1 MLNIC
6 PGCGLYCVEKLI
18 QPAESAGWA
27 VAVCPHCNHGHPF
40 RQLPLLTLGGASG
53 TGKSTI
59 AAALAARLDQVVL
72 LDTDILWR
80 PEFDQPE
87 TQYRDFFE
95 TWLRLAKNIGQAG
108 RPVLLVG
115 AGVGVPHHREP
126 CQERRYLGPIHPLA
140 LVCDDSRL
148 AERLR
153 SRPAWRH
160 SNDAFV
166 AGQQA
171 FNRWFQEAAAVERL
185 DTTHNS
191 SATTA
196 DQVVDW
202 IDRTLQRSFRP
213 ATTPPPEL
221 PNSLWSPTR

>member
-1 MLNIC
+1 MFNTC
-6 PGCGLYCVEKLI
+6 SACGLYCVEKLI

-27 VAVCPHCNHGHPF
+27 VAVCPQCGHGHPF
-40 RQLPLLTLGGASG
+40 RRLPLLTLGGASG
-53 TGKSTI
+53 AGKSTI
-59 AAALAARLDQVVL
+59 SAALAARLDQVVL

-95 TWLRLAKNIGQAG
+95 SWLRLAKNISQAG

-115 AGVGVPHHREP
+115 AGIGVPHNLEP
-126 CQERRYLGPIHPLA
+126 CQERRYLGPIHSLA
-140 LVCDDSRL
+140 LVCDDSQL

-160 SNDAFV
+160 SGTDTFV
-166 AGQQA
+166 ASQQA
-171 FNRWFQEAAAVERL
+171 FNRWFQKAAAVEQL

-191 SATTA
+191 SAATA
-196 DQVVDW
+196 DQVADW
-202 IDRTLQRSFRP
+202 IDRTLQRTF
-213 ATTPPPEL
+213 TLPPE
-221 PNSLWSPTR
+221 PPSSLWSPTR